1 MIHRLFLAA
10 PFAVLA
16 SAALAQPLALPPGA
30 TQIGSR
36 TEQPSRYA
44 MAIAAFDGA
53 TVPSQTVTGTLDQA
67 AWRLDGATGNTLSLL
82 QPLQDQLAA
91 QGFTTLFTCQTTAC
105 GGFDF
110 RFAIDVLPEPQM
122 HVDLGDFQYLAATNT
137 AGDAVTLLVSRTADQ
152 GFVQITTVSAS
163 GTANTQP
170 IPSQPAAQITP
181 EPALQPPPSPAAPD
195 IPATPGD
202 FATTLMSTGSVALD
216 DLQFESGKAVLEAGT
231 YPSLTAIAAWLQANP
246 ALDVT
251 LVGHTDASGS
261 LVANVAL
268 SRQRASAVRDALIK
282 SYGAPAAR
290 IDAQGSGYLS
300 PRATNQ
306 TPEGRAKN
314 RRVEV
319 MLTSTPQN

>member
-1 MIHRLFLAA
+1 MSTG
-10 PFAVLA
+10 
-16 SAALAQPLALPPGA
+16 SA
-30 TQIGSR
+30 
-36 TEQPSRYA
+36 
-44 MAIAAFDGA
+44 
-53 TVPSQTVTGTLDQA
+53 
-67 AWRLDGATGNTLSLL
+67 
-82 QPLQDQLAA
+82 
-91 QGFTTLFTCQTTAC
+91 
-105 GGFDF
+105 
-110 RFAIDVLPEPQM
+110 
-122 HVDLGDFQYLAATNT
+122 
-137 AGDAVTLLVSRTADQ
+137 
-152 GFVQITTVSAS
+152 
-163 GTANTQP
+163 
-170 IPSQPAAQITP
+170 
-181 EPALQPPPSPAAPD
+181 
-195 IPATPGD
+195 PGD
-202 FATTLMSTGSVALD
+202 FAAILMSTGSVALD

-319 MLTSTPQN
+319 MLTSTPVK